1 MDGGRSAGSGVW
13 GTTFRADTPFTVR
26 FEFDCSLGVNF
37 YEVQV
42 SVSEEL
48 ERFGGA
54 QRMLHWRD
62 EAAFFQVGMRQKEYT
77 FGGVCDL
84 RMHAEVVGAQ

>member
-1 MDGGRSAGSGVW
+1 M
-13 GTTFRADTPFTVR
+13 
-26 FEFDCSLGVNF
+26 NF

-77 FGGVCDL
+77 FGGVSDL
-84 RMHAEVVGAQ
+84 RMRAEIADAQ